1 MCLSP
6 ALPPTFI
13 KELKNLEA
21 EEGTSLTLRCEL
33 SKPGVAVEWRK
44 AAELLRTGEKY
55 QTRQRECVMELV
67 IRKALP
73 EDSGV
78 YTCVCKEQ
86 KTAAIISITG
96 NRDSFSFR
104 RSFLVYFHRVKF
116 TL

>member
-1 MCLSP
+1 MKFISAFVCVSFST

-21 EEGTSLTLRCEL
+21 EEGNGVTLRCEL
-33 SKPGVAVEWRK
+33 SKPGVSVEWRK
-44 AAELLRTGEKY
+44 GAELLRTGEKY
-55 QTRQRECVMELV
+55 QTRQREGVQELV

-96 NRDSFSFR
+96 NRDSMSGVR
-104 RSFLVYFHRVKF
+104 KTNL
-116 TL
+116 